1 MKRTVISSIIA
12 VAVSTV
18 AISVTGINDVSAGE
32 IIFNDAA
39 NAKIARLK
47 TKARV
52 LKNTRGQDVVPSALG
67 ADAEDQTDGVTEQTC
82 GSIGIANQVKP
93 NIGRPPKQKTEVY
106 IVGDVINTGNNCN

>member
-1 MKRTVISSIIA
+1 MKRIVTYIFLPTIA
-12 VAVSTV
+12 VALFELNAVQ
-18 AISVTGINDVSAGE
+18 AGE

-67 ADAEDQTDGVTEQTC
+67 AEAEDSTEGVTEQTC

-93 NIGRPPKQKTEVY
+93 NIGRLPKKTEVY
-106 IVGDVINTGNNCN
+106 IVGDVINTGNNCK

>member
-1 MKRTVISSIIA
+1 MKRTVISSLIA

-18 AISVTGINDVSAGE
+18 AISAIGINNATAGE

-67 ADAEDQTDGVTEQTC
+67 ADAEAQTDGVTEQTC
-82 GSIGIANQVKP
+82 GSVGIANQVKP
-93 NIGRPPKQKTEVY
+93 DIGKPPVKETNVY
-106 IVGDVINTGNNCN
+106 IVGDVINTGNNCR